1 MGTAED
7 LPGERRRR
15 QQQQARTPPQS
26 GSGLLAW
33 IGEDQGRV
41 AAVRA
46 EREQELQQH
55 LHKQPDRSS
64 SVARQVS
71 AEREGASPPGPLGS
85 CGENARS
92 LSKRLRFPLLQNT
105 QSHKLP

>member
-46 EREQELQQH
+46 ERE
-55 LHKQPDRSS
+55 
-64 SVARQVS
+64 
-71 AEREGASPPGPLGS
+71 GASPPGPLGS